1 METPHGQGFGIL
13 GHLKFFSS
21 QLSFLP
27 FLQLTG
33 SLTLASWVSP
43 LPWQG
48 KGVAKLFLSESW
60 YHTSMCGREQF
71 QFFPQLEA
79 IATISVL
86 AGQSLIGKK
95 CVGQWESFERLLERA
110 AHLNVD
116 SPPGGS
122 GLKQAIVHSV
132 IFGYKYDWI
141 PVNTCE
147 YL

>member
-1 METPHGQGFGIL
+1 MGKI
-13 GHLKFFSS
+13 
-21 QLSFLP
+21 
-27 FLQLTG
+27 
-33 SLTLASWVSP
+33 LASGVISSSLAPNCLFCLSYSRQGPWP
-43 LPWQG
+43 LLLECLPPPWHG

-95 CVGQWESFERLLERA
+95 CVVQWESFERLLERA